1 MTTSDEDQETRTDET
16 RTNPLAVLVIVTAFG
31 TGIAY
36 GVLALLDTN
45 MHERLYYTIGKLAIV
60 LPIITAILI
69 ASAIVSRRQAGV
81 TEAAERRAAARLDD
95 AERRTSERMETL
107 DECHRVELAATVGEL
122 TRRHQAEMR
131 AADERHLRIVEG
143 ILASQGDREELA
155 HQRGLAEQY
164 AIGKAQAD
172 LVAERHQAELER
184 VKVEAERLGLAIGR
198 ARGHAEALEELRE
211 AEERQRE
218 GEEHEDP
225 GNVTRF
231 PGDESLQA
239 ARNLATRLIASVERR
254 NAGRWFED
262 KSEDN

>member
-16 RTNPLAVLVIVTAFG
+16 RTNPLAVLVIVAAFG

-172 LVAERHQAELER
+172 LIAERHQTELEQAHAR
-184 VKVEAERLGLAIGR
+184 GREEGKAEGYTLGVRNRLAQKNQQSGHRRLGDA
-198 ARGHAEALEELRE
+198 
-211 AEERQRE
+211 
-218 GEEHEDP
+218 D
-225 GNVTRF
+225 
-231 PGDESLQA
+231 
-239 ARNLATRLIASVERR
+239 
-254 NAGRWFED
+254 
-262 KSEDN
+262 